1 MKKINVLLLVLLA
14 FSCSPKLK
22 SNVIT
27 SFDALDENDLVV
39 VLKIFDDQA
48 IVGDLVGSVKA
59 TDNGLSVNCTLYE
72 NINSLKK
79 LARQSGANVI
89 KITRHKLPDK
99 WSTCNRL
106 WANIYRV
113 SDPKIYETQIEWREY
128 RKLTWDDFKGKPD
141 RETYPNALA
150 LTNSGFGYESGANMF
165 KEGKVYV
172 QSVFNTNS
180 SWVLPEG
187 RTDYVLKHEQ
197 IHFDITEIYSRKL
210 RKELA
215 DAKVTSNDML
225 RAKTIFDRVFNE
237 MQKRQEKY
245 DRETARGD
253 EKETQENWE
262 AIVEIEL
269 AKYEFYKS
277 N

>member
-1 MKKINVLLLVLLA
+1 MKKLNVLLLFLLA
-14 FSCSPKLK
+14 LSCSPKLK

-27 SFDALDENDLVV
+27 SFNPLEKDDLVI
-39 VLKIFDDQA
+39 VLKISDDQL
-48 IVGDLVGSVKA
+48 IEGDKVGSVKA
-59 TDNGLSVNCTLYE
+59 TDNGMSVNCTYYE

-79 LARQSGANVI
+79 LAMQSGANVI
-89 KITRHKLPDK
+89 KITRQKIPDK

-106 WANIYRV
+106 WADIYRV
-113 SDPKIYETQIEWREY
+113 DDPKLLETQIEWSED

-141 RETYPNALA
+141 RENYPNALA
-150 LTNSGFGYESGANMF
+150 LTNSGFGYESGNNMF
-165 KEGKVYV
+165 KEGEVFV

-180 SWVLPEG
+180 SWVLQEG
-187 RTDYVLKHEQ
+187 RTDYVLRHEQ

-215 DAKVTSNDML
+215 DAKVTSSELL
-225 RAKTIFDRVFNE
+225 RAKTIFDKVFNE

-253 EKETQENWE
+253 KTETQENWE
-262 AIVEIEL
+262 AIV
-269 AKYEFYKS
+269 
-277 N
+277 